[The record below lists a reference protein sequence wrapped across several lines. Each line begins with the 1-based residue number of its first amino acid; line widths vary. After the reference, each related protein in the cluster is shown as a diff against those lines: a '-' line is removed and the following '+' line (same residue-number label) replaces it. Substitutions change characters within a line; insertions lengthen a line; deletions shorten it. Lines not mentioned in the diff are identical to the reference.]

1 MPGLATLARTLLDRV
16 RNTAVR
22 EIEVTH
28 RGLRIRLRKGAGV
41 VDRPRK
47 VREIPATVPEPAAVD
62 ESAGLVDIATPVT
75 GVFYRAP
82 IPGGEPFVSEGDV
95 VHEGQVIGVVEAM
108 KIFNE
113 VVAHMAGKLVR
124 FIVQDGEE
132 VQEGGTVSLIR
143 PQDAATSRSNGPTY
157 A

>member
-1 MPGLATLARTLLDRV
+1 MPAA
-16 RNTAVR
+16 A
-22 EIEVTH
+22 
-28 RGLRIRLRKGAGV
+28 
-41 VDRPRK
+41 
-47 VREIPATVPEPAAVD
+47 PEPAAVD
-62 ESAGLVDIATPVT
+62 EAAGLVDIATPVT

-132 VQEGGTVSLIR
+132 VQEGGTVSLIS
-143 PQDAATSRSNGPTY
+143 PQDAVTSSSNGPTY

>member
-1 MPGLATLARTLLDRV
+1 MPGLAILARTLLDCV

-22 EIEVTH
+22 EIEVRH

-47 VREIPATVPEPAAVD
+47 VRETPESVPEPAVD

-95 VHEGQVIGVVEAM
+95 VREGQVIGVVEAM

-113 VVAHMAGKLVR
+113 VVAQMAGKLVK

-143 PQDAATSRSNGPTY
+143 PQDAVTSSSNGPTY

>member
-22 EIEVTH
+22 EIEVRH
-28 RGLRIRLRKGAGV
+28 RGLRIRLRKGAGI
-41 VDRPRK
+41 VDRPRR
-47 VREIPATVPEPAAVD
+47 VRETPEPVPEPAVD

-82 IPGGEPFVSEGDV
+82 IPGGEPFVSEGDTV
-95 VHEGQVIGVVEAM
+95 QAGQVIGVVEAM

-124 FIVQDGEE
+124 FIVEDGEE
-132 VQEGGTVSLIR
+132 VEEGGTVSLIR
-143 PQDAATSRSNGPTY
+143 PQDAVTSSSNGPTY

>member
-1 MPGLATLARTLLDRV
+1 MPGLAILARTLIDRV

-22 EIEVTH
+22 EIEVRH

-41 VDRPRK
+41 ADRPRK
-47 VREIPATVPEPAAVD
+47 VRETPEPAPEPAVD

-113 VVAHMAGKLVR
+113 VVAQMAGKLVK
-124 FIVQDGEE
+124 FIAQDGEE
-132 VQEGGTVSLIR
+132 VQEGGTVSLIS
-143 PQDAATSRSNGPTY
+143 PQDAVTSSSNGPTY

>member
-1 MPGLATLARTLLDRV
+1 MPGLAILARTLLDRV

-22 EIEVTH
+22 EIEVRH

-47 VREIPATVPEPAAVD
+47 VRETPEAVLEPAVD

-113 VVAHMAGKLVR
+113 VVAQMAGKLVK

-143 PQDAATSRSNGPTY
+143 PQDAVTSGSNGPTY

>member
-143 PQDAATSRSNGPTY
+143 PQDAATSSSNGPTY

>member
-1 MPGLATLARTLLDRV
+1 MPGLATLARTLLGLV
-16 RNTAVR
+16 RNTPVR
-22 EIEVTH
+22 EVEVRH

-41 VDRPRK
+41 VGGSRK
-47 VREIPATVPEPAAVD
+47 TREIPAPAPEPAAVD

-113 VVAHMAGKLVR
+113 VVAHMAGKLVK
-124 FIVQDGEE
+124 FMVQDGEE
-132 VQEGGTVSLIR
+132 VQEGGAVSLIR
-143 PQDAATSRSNGPTY
+143 PQDAVTSSSNGPTY

>member
-1 MPGLATLARTLLDRV
+1 MPGLASLARALLSRV
-16 RNTAVR
+16 RNTSVR
-22 EIEVTH
+22 EVEVRH
-28 RGLRIRLRKGAGV
+28 GGLRIRLRRGVGIVGRSRKARQLPEAETKPAV
-41 VDRPRK
+41 VD
-47 VREIPATVPEPAAVD
+47 EG
-62 ESAGLVDIATPVT
+62 AGLVDVATPVT

-95 VHEGQVIGVVEAM
+95 VHEGQVVGVVEAM

-113 VVAHMAGKLVR
+113 VVTHVAGKLAK

-132 VQEGGTVSLIR
+132 VEEGGTVSLIR
-143 PQDAATSRSNGPTY
+143 PQDAMPSSSNGPTY

>member
-1 MPGLATLARTLLDRV
+1 MPGLAILARTLLDRV

-22 EIEVTH
+22 EIEVRH

-41 VDRPRK
+41 VDRPRR
-47 VREIPATVPEPAAVD
+47 VRAAPKPVPEPAVD

-113 VVAHMAGKLVR
+113 VVAQMAGKLVR
-124 FIVQDGEE
+124 FMVQDGEE
-132 VQEGGTVSLIR
+132 VQEGGTVSLIA
-143 PQDAATSRSNGPTY
+143 PQDAVTSSSNGPTY